1 LDCHTPTGLSPSKRT
16 VVGTAVVE
24 AGGACTPTNFVEII
38 PVGSVH
44 AVALGEACRCPCSVA
59 SFLIRK
65 ASDPEL
71 CAVWNT
77 VCKGRILTH
86 GNQQGF
92 SVDSGV
98 KSESALFTQPIAE
111 HRERSISL
119 PECGTVGDAEGRD
132 ADRA

>member
-1 LDCHTPTGLSPSKRT
+1 MGLSSSKRT

-24 AGGACTPTNFVEII
+24 AGGACTQTHLVELI
-38 PVGSVH
+38 PLGSVH
-44 AVALGEACRCPCSVA
+44 AVALGGACRCPCSVA

-65 ASDPEL
+65 ASDLEL
-71 CAVWNT
+71 CVVWNT

-86 GNQQGF
+86 GYQQGF
-92 SVDSGV
+92 SVVSGV
-98 KSESALFTQPIAE
+98 KSESALFTQPMAE